1 MPPIILSPIN
11 MNVSID
17 HRVEHRHGDDV
28 VRMERL
34 GETVIHKDEQDRKW
48 GAETFACG
56 DCGQEVLVLTDVK
69 VGDAETRW
77 RE

>member
-48 GAETFACG
+48 GARDGPVSRRLDDGLGWNAIG
-56 DCGQEVLVLTDVK
+56 PSRPPGSV
-69 VGDAETRW
+69 R
-77 RE
+77 